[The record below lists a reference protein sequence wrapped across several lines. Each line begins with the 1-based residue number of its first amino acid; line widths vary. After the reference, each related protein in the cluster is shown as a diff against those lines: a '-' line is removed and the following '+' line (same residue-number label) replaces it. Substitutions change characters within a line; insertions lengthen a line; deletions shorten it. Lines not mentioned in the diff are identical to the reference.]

1 MSTSA
6 MYVAQTGL
14 TSQQYRLQVIAN
26 NLSNVNTTGFKR
38 ERANFETQLYQTVR
52 QSGGADDG
60 GEGQNSAFTVG
71 TGVRIVNTQKLHTQ
85 GAVISTDNS
94 LDLAINGMGF
104 FQVLMPD
111 GRIGHTRAGA
121 FSRSAD
127 GILVTPNGYVVQP
140 QIQIPDD
147 ATSIIITPAG
157 EVNVI
162 TAGQTT
168 AQSVGQLSL
177 SNFVNPVGL
186 DPIGENLFVSTD
198 ASGEA
203 IEGVPGS
210 GGFGKLQQGYLES
223 SNVNVVQQLVDMIET
238 QRAYEVS
245 SKSIKA
251 VDEMMQYVSNN
262 L

>member
-71 TGVRIVNTQKLHTQ
+71 TGVRIINTQKLHTQ
-85 GAVISTDNS
+85 GAVISTDNA
-94 LDLAINGMGF
+94 LDLAINGAGF

-140 QIQIPDD
+140 QIQVPED
-147 ATSIIITPAG
+147 ATSITITPSG

-162 TAGQTT
+162 LAGQTT
-168 AQSVGQLSL
+168 AQTVGQISL
-177 SNFVNPVGL
+177 SNFLNPVGL
-186 DPIGENLFVSTD
+186 DPVGENLFVSTD

>member
-1 MSTSA
+1 

-38 ERANFETQLYQTVR
+38 ERANFETQLYQSLS
-52 QSGGADDG
+52 QSSGADDG
-60 GEGQNSAFTVG
+60 TEGQNSSFSVG

-85 GAVISTDNS
+85 GALISTENS
-94 LDLAINGMGF
+94 LDLAIDGMGF

-111 GRIGHTRAGA
+111 GRIGHTRAGT

-127 GILVTPNGYVVQP
+127 GTLVTPNGYVVQP

-147 ATSIIITPAG
+147 STSIIVSPSG
-157 EVNVI
+157 EINVLR
-162 TAGQTT
+162 AGQTS
-168 AQSVGQLSL
+168 AEAVGQLSL
-177 SNFVNPVGL
+177 SNFINPVGL
-186 DPIGENLFVSTD
+186 DPVGENLFVSTD

-203 IEGVPGS
+203 IEGVPAS
-210 GGFGKLQQGYLES
+210 GGFGKLQQGYLEA

-251 VDEMMQYVSNN
+251 VDEMMQYVANN

>member
-38 ERANFETQLYQTVR
+38 ERANFETQLYQSFS
-52 QSGGADDG
+52 QSSGADDG
-60 GEGQNSAFTVG
+60 TEGQNSSFSVG

-85 GAVISTDNS
+85 GALISTENS
-94 LDLAINGMGF
+94 LDLAIDGMGF

-111 GRIGHTRAGA
+111 GRIGHTRAGT

-127 GILVTPNGYVVQP
+127 GTLVTPNGYVVQP

-147 ATSIIITPAG
+147 STSIIVSPSG
-157 EVNVI
+157 EINVLR
-162 TAGQTT
+162 AGQTS
-168 AQSVGQLSL
+168 AEAVGQLSL
-177 SNFVNPVGL
+177 SNFINPVGL
-186 DPIGENLFVSTD
+186 DPVGENLFVSTD

-203 IEGVPGS
+203 IEGTPGS
-210 GGFGKLQQGYLES
+210 GGFGKLQQGYLEA

-251 VDEMMQYVSNN
+251 VDEMMQYVANN

>member
-85 GAVISTDNS
+85 GAVISTDNA
-94 LDLAINGMGF
+94 LDLAINGAGF

-140 QIQIPDD
+140 QIQIPED
-147 ATSIIITPAG
+147 ATSITITPAG
-157 EVNVI
+157 EVSVLL
-162 TAGQTT
+162 AGQTN
-168 AQSVGQLSL
+168 AQTVGQLSL

-186 DPIGENLFVSTD
+186 NPIGENLFVSTD

>member
-38 ERANFETQLYQTVR
+38 ERANFETQLYQSLS
-52 QSGGADDG
+52 QSSGADDG
-60 GEGQNSAFTVG
+60 TEGQNSSFSVG

-85 GAVISTDNS
+85 GALISTENS
-94 LDLAINGMGF
+94 LDLAIDGMGF

-111 GRIGHTRAGA
+111 GRIGHTRAGT

-127 GILVTPNGYVVQP
+127 GTLVTPNGYVVQP

-147 ATSIIITPAG
+147 STSIIVSPSG
-157 EVNVI
+157 EINVLR
-162 TAGQTT
+162 AGQTS
-168 AQSVGQLSL
+168 AEAVGQLSL
-177 SNFVNPVGL
+177 SNFINPVGL
-186 DPIGENLFVSTD
+186 DPVGENLFVSTD

-203 IEGVPGS
+203 IEGVPAS
-210 GGFGKLQQGYLES
+210 GGFGKLQQGYLEA

-251 VDEMMQYVSNN
+251 VDEMMQYVANN

>member
-38 ERANFETQLYQTVR
+38 ERANFETQLYQSLS
-52 QSGGADDG
+52 QSSGADDG
-60 GEGQNSAFTVG
+60 TEGQNSSFSVG

-85 GAVISTDNS
+85 GALISTENS
-94 LDLAINGMGF
+94 LDLAIDGMGF

-111 GRIGHTRAGA
+111 GRIGHTRAGT

-127 GILVTPNGYVVQP
+127 GTLVTPNGYVVQP

-147 ATSIIITPAG
+147 STSIIVSPSG
-157 EVNVI
+157 EINVLR
-162 TAGQTT
+162 AGQTS
-168 AQSVGQLSL
+168 AEAVGQLSL
-177 SNFVNPVGL
+177 SNFINPVGL
-186 DPIGENLFVSTD
+186 DPVGENLFVSTD

-203 IEGVPGS
+203 IEGVPAS
-210 GGFGKLQQGYLES
+210 GGFGKLQQGYLEA

>member
-1 MSTSA
+1 

-85 GAVISTDNS
+85 GAVISTDNA
-94 LDLAINGMGF
+94 LDLAINGAGF

-140 QIQIPDD
+140 QIQVPED
-147 ATSIIITPAG
+147 ATSITITPAG

-162 TAGQTT
+162 LAGQTT
-168 AQSVGQLSL
+168 AQNVGQISL

-186 DPIGENLFVSTD
+186 DPVGENLFVSTD